1 MIERVRSWGFGDPI
15 AELSACLAGGGAI
28 VFPTESSYGLG
39 VDPRDPRGVE
49 AIYRAKR
56 RERGKPLPVVIGSPR
71 QLPLLGI
78 DPGDDLI
85 VEASRHWPAPL
96 TVVAETQVDWP
107 AGAGTRTL
115 AIRVPA
121 HAALRALLDELGH
134 PLTAT
139 SANVAGAEPWL
150 DTASVR
156 RGLADAWAADG
167 DETTEERSGGRARWV
182 VIEGGRL
189 PGGAPSTVV
198 SRDATGA
205 VRVVRAGAFRWR
217 GAGSLGAASRGAT
230 H

>member
-1 MIERVRSWGFGDPI
+1 MTERLRSWAFGD
-15 AELSACLAGGGAI
+15 AVGDLTDCLASGGAI

-39 VDPRDPRGVE
+39 VDPRDARGVE
-49 AIYRAKR
+49 AIYRAKQ

-71 QLPLLGI
+71 QLALLGI
-78 DPGDDLI
+78 DPADELI
-85 VEASRHWPAPL
+85 LEATRHWPAPL
-96 TVVAETQVDWP
+96 TVVAPTEADWP
-107 AGAGTRTL
+107 AGAGSRTL

-121 HAALRALLDELGH
+121 HAALRALLEELGH

-139 SANVAGAEPWL
+139 SANLAGAEPWL

-156 RGLADAWAADG
+156 RGLLEAI
-167 DETTEERSGGRARWV
+167 ETSGGWDERARWA

-189 PGGAPSTVV
+189 PGGAPSTVI

-217 GAGSLGAASRGAT
+217 GAGPLAADSRGAT